1 MRNEIRGALYKIG
14 IEVYVMN
21 LYDIDVVKKILS
33 RHGFTFSK
41 ALGQN
46 FLINPQVC
54 PTMADSLNADGET
67 GVLEVGPG
75 IGVLTKELCRVAG
88 KVVSVELDK
97 RLLPVL
103 DETLGEFDNLEIV
116 NGDVMKLDLKAL
128 MEEKFAGCRSVKVC
142 ANLPYYITSP
152 VIMTLLESRLPID
165 EIVVMVQKEAG
176 ERLCAQVG
184 TREAGAV
191 TAAVNYYA
199 EGEMLF
205 EVGRESFMPSPKVD
219 SVVIRLK
226 IRREQKYS
234 VKDEKKFFTTVKCA
248 FAQRRKTALNSISN
262 TMGISKVTLAEI
274 FEELSL
280 DKNIRSEKL
289 TMEDLINISDRL

>member
-1 MRNEIRGALYKIG
+1 
-14 IEVYVMN
+14 MN

-128 MEEKFAGCRSVKVC
+128 MEEKFAGCKAIKVC

-262 TMGISKVTLAEI
+262 TMGISKVTLAGI